1 MPRVNRPEICVANA
15 IRGHSTLRN
24 EMSCLRQH
32 DYSIRA
38 KCALVRYAWLDE
50 GQYTK
55 GRKVSDAEPA
65 EVVIKRNSF
74 HCEWNYEI
82 YPSRN

>member
-1 MPRVNRPEICVANA
+1 
-15 IRGHSTLRN
+15 
-24 EMSCLRQH
+24 MSFIRQH
-32 DYSIRA
+32 DPGIRA
-38 KCALVRYAWLDE
+38 KCSLIRHAWLDE

-55 GRKVSDAEPA
+55 GRKVSDAELA

-74 HCEWNYEI
+74 HGEWNYEI